1 MGTEFFEE
9 NEILCVNFGGT
20 EILGKFSG
28 VYKDEGTGITFLL
41 LKKAVMI
48 LTQMT
53 EKGLSHNMIEV
64 SENGNFSEDIIV
76 PDKNISFIRRV
87 SPLGDLYRNYLKIT
101 SKLIL
106 SN

>member
-1 MGTEFFEE
+1 MGIAFFDE
-9 NEILCVNFGGT
+9 NEVLAINFGGT
-20 EILGKFSG
+20 EIMGKYAG
-28 VYKDEGTGITFLL
+28 VSKDEATGISFLL

-53 EKGLSHNMIEV
+53 EKGLAHNMIDV

-87 SPLGDLYRNYLKIT
+87 SPLGDLYRKYLEIT
-101 SKLIL
+101 SKIKLI
-106 SN
+106 